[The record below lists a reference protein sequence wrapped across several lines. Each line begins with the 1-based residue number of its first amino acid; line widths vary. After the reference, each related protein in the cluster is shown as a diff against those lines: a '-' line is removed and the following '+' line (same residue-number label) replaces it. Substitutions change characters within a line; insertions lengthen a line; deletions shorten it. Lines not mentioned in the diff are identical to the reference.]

1 VRSWKKFVA
10 AGAAAASIVTLSAQA
25 FADPPS
31 GVTPKH
37 TDIVG
42 TGADV
47 TQYVVDQQASD
58 YDAGLSATARHWYS
72 WDSAGSASII
82 EKNGCASRARPT
94 ATGSGLAEL
103 QANLRPSGDKTDY
116 CVDYA
121 RASSNRATNGSP
133 DTLLYLPFAID
144 GVTWSADTFGGAT
157 HAPTTLTPTQLAA
170 IYTCDAS
177 ILGTGKTG
185 PVKWNEVGGSGQHA
199 VIPVLPVSTS
209 GTRKFFLQEIGVTTI
224 GSCVQTGNNDI
235 LQSEGTNPIFQD
247 ASTAPDI
254 VFPYSIADWLAQ
266 AQNGHNTGLEGD
278 MILRRVSGV
287 SPTTGKAPKAVLNA
301 NFPFLREIYNVVR
314 NAAADPSSAQ
324 VVPKYLQPIFGNGTA
339 NSGWICKNATNKA
352 DIKSYGFLTTTR
364 CGTIE

>member
-1 VRSWKKFVA
+1 MNKWNKL
-10 AGAAAASIVTLSAQA
+10 AAAAVAAAAMVTLSAQA
-25 FADPPS
+25 SADPPS
-31 GVTPKH
+31 GVTPKD

-47 TQYVVDQQASD
+47 TQYVVDKFASD
-58 YDAGLSATARHWYS
+58 YDSSHPSAPRQWYS
-72 WDSAGSASII
+72 WDSAGSASIV
-82 EKNGCASRARPT
+82 EKAGCDSRARPT

-103 QANLRPSGDKTDY
+103 SANLRPAGSTSTF

-121 RASSNRATNGSP
+121 RASSNRASNSSP
-133 DTLLYLPFAID
+133 DTVLYIPFAID
-144 GVTWSADTFGGAT
+144 GVTFAADTYSGRSN
-157 HAPTTLTPTQLAA
+157 APSSLTPTQLEA

-177 ILGTGKTG
+177 ILGGGKSG
-185 PVKWNEVGGSGQHA
+185 PVTWKELGGASSHA

-209 GTRKFFLQEIGVTTI
+209 GTRKFFLQEIGVSTP
-224 GSCVQTGNNDI
+224 GSCVQTGNNTI

-247 ASTAPDI
+247 STTSPDI

-266 AQNGHNTGLEGD
+266 AQNGHNTGLEGS
-278 MILRRVSGV
+278 MVLRKINGV
-287 SPTTGKAPKAVLNA
+287 SPTTGTAPKRLLNA

-314 NAAADPSSAQ
+314 NSSKTPATAQ

-339 NSGWICKNATNKA
+339 DTGWICKSGKA
-352 DIKSYGFLTTTR
+352 DIKSYGFLTTPK